1 MGRTSKRSP
10 ERETAILNSLR
21 VGNTRRAAL
30 AAAEISIQT
39 FYNWLEDLTFL
50 DAVQKAEAEA
60 EQRFLS
66 QVARAALAGTWQAA
80 AWWLERR
87 HPEDYALRSK
97 VEMTGKDGGPI
108 EHHDVSSIPDHEREA
123 LAEAIRAHLRS
134 EAEPAPSPAEDRVG

>member
-10 ERETAILNSLR
+10 EREQAILNSLR

-30 AAAEISIQT
+30 AAAEISAPT
-39 FYNWLEDLTFL
+39 FYSWLEDLTFL
-50 DAVQKAEAEA
+50 AAVQKAEADA

-66 QVARAALAGTWQAA
+66 QVARAALGGTWQAA

-87 HPEDYALRSK
+87 MPADYALRQK

-108 EHHDVSSIPDHEREA
+108 EHHDVASIPDHERRA

-134 EAEPAPSPAEDRVG
+134 EAEPEATAATDSGG